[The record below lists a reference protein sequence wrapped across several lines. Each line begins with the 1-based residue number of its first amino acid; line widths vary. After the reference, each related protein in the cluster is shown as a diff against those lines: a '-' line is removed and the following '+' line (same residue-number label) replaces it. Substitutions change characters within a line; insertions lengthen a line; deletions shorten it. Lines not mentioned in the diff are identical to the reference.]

1 MKVYMNSTDRIVIVG
16 GGTAGWFSAVTL
28 NKYFPYKDIV
38 CIESKD
44 VPRVGVGE
52 STLEHFTYWVMP
64 WIFLSPTFTN
74 TPMDLLS

>member
-1 MKVYMNSTDRIVIVG
+1 MSYESLHEFHRSYCCVG

-44 VPRVGVGE
+44 VPRVGVLE
-52 STLEHFTYWVMP
+52 STWNIIHIDASCHGY
-64 WIFLSPTFTN
+64 S
-74 TPMDLLS
+74 